1 MPHSRFVRGTD
12 VVVFTL
18 MIQCGQ
24 SLDGDL
30 LTLMFITNFLFISIG
45 DPITCNRVFL
55 KFGTGRA
62 RMLALTLALA

>member
-1 MPHSRFVRGTD
+1 MPHSRFVRGTG
-12 VVVFTL
+12 VVVFTP
-18 MIQCGQ
+18 MIRCGQ
-24 SLDGDL
+24 SVDADL

-45 DPITCNRVFL
+45 APITCNRVFL